1 MQDYIDRK
9 IDINGKID
17 KITVKQFDNDSRYLH
32 VTIRDDDLP
41 DSDDKAFN
49 LTGCTAALYI
59 QPAGDESGENVAFVA
74 GEVSDAEE
82 GIVTFLLPGS
92 VTQAVRDHECEIW
105 MYEGSSSNR
114 PIISGQPF
122 TMTVEKSIRNT
133 SAIMASPRF
142 SALDAW
148 GSEVAALR
156 SEMNELV
163 ASPGGSGGDTG
174 TELRNIR
181 VGWDGYTY
189 DTAGEAVRKQLRA
202 LYDQLNE
209 TVIVGNNVFNPET
222 ALLNYT
228 VNTTTGGL
236 EITTDGDMV
245 SAKIPTHGAA
255 YAIFSYLPMNG
266 THEVQAFR
274 VFQYDADGAFIRV
287 DTDSVVALVA
297 GCATI
302 RFYASSAFAQHR
314 DRIMVEL
321 SDDNTM
327 SDFEPY
333 HMYLNPQISVTEVR
347 NIRIGWDGYE
357 YDSAGDAVRKQV
369 RELHD
374 SLDEKFTVGRNVFN
388 PDAVTEYRYI
398 NDSTGEI
405 LINTHDTFISDRIP
419 TNGKAK
425 AIFSYVR
432 SDGMQVLQTF
442 KVYQYKANGDF
453 ISLTE
458 ASVVTLDGQCS
469 YIRFYASSNFTD
481 VRARIMVELAD
492 SGVSTFSVFEK
503 YQQRL
508 APAVSIWKSA
518 ASVMSKLIL
527 PNKPFTVKLIGDSI
541 TQGVGSSDYDA
552 SGDVI
557 ISDNPTAWS
566 RNVGAKAWAAMF
578 EARVANDNISVINNG
593 VRGCSTHQILYYWNQ
608 LIDGTED
615 IVICMLGTNNR
626 TTADNSTF
634 SYTKQS
640 FYDEL
645 QKIKNTLEA
654 NGSEVVFMSA
664 PPASVSNESQSGIH
678 FHMNDVDDVIS
689 KFAADNN
696 REYISL
702 YKKTLDY
709 MKKTGA
715 TLDDLLDDGLHPN
728 DRLHKLMYGWIVE
741 GIGLNRE
748 HNPVIDSFMITTNEI
763 SEVLTG

>member
-1 MQDYIDRK
+1 MQDYIERK
-9 IDINGKID
+9 IDINARIER
-17 KITVKQFDNDSRYLH
+17 ITVKQFDNDSRYLH
-32 VTIRDDDLP
+32 VVISDTDAP
-41 DSDDKAFN
+41 DDKKFN
-49 LTGCTAALYI
+49 LTNCTAALYI

-74 GEVSDAEE
+74 GEVADAEE

-92 VTQAVRDHECEIW
+92 VTQAVGDYECEIW
-105 MYEGSSSNR
+105 MYEGSSTNR

-133 SAIMASPRF
+133 SAVMASAQY
-142 SALDAW
+142 SALDAAM
-148 GSEVAALR
+148 SDMAALR
-156 SEMNELV
+156 SEVRSLS
-163 ASPGGSGGDTG
+163 ALAD
-174 TELRNIR
+174 
-181 VGWDGYTY
+181 
-189 DTAGEAVRKQLRA
+189 AGEIPAG
-202 LYDQLNE
+202 
-209 TVIVGNNVFNPET
+209 TVE
-222 ALLNYT
+222 
-228 VNTTTGGL
+228 
-236 EITTDGDMV
+236 
-245 SAKIPTHGAA
+245 S
-255 YAIFSYLPMNG
+255 
-266 THEVQAFR
+266 EVL
-274 VFQYDADGAFIRV
+274 G
-287 DTDSVVALVA
+287 
-297 GCATI
+297 
-302 RFYASSAFAQHR
+302 
-314 DRIMVEL
+314 
-321 SDDNTM
+321 
-327 SDFEPY
+327 
-333 HMYLNPQISVTEVR
+333 
-347 NIRIGWDGYE
+347 IRIGWDGYQ
-357 YDSAGDAVRKQV
+357 YDRAGDAVREQI

-374 SLDEKFTVGRNVFN
+374 SLGEKFTVGRNVFN

-398 NDSTGEI
+398 NDSTGKI

-432 SDGMQVLQTF
+432 SNGMQVLQTF

-608 LIDGTED
+608 LIDGMED

-626 TTADNSTF
+626 TTADNATF

-645 QKIKNTLEA
+645 QKIKNTLES
-654 NGSEVVFMSA
+654 NGSDVIFMSA
-664 PPASVSNESQSGIH
+664 PPASASNESQSGIH
-678 FHMNDVDDVIS
+678 FHMNDVDDVIA

-709 MKKTGA
+709 MEKTGA
-715 TLDDLLDDGLHPN
+715 TLDDLLADGLHPN

>member
-32 VTIRDDDLP
+32 VVISDADAPDDT
-41 DSDDKAFN
+41 KFN
-49 LTGCTAALYI
+49 LTNCTAALYI

-74 GEVSDAEE
+74 GEVADAEE

-92 VTQAVRDHECEIW
+92 VTQAVGDYECEIW

-133 SAIMASPRF
+133 SAIMASSQY

-156 SEMNELV
+156 SEVRSLS
-163 ASPGGSGGDTG
+163 ALAD
-174 TELRNIR
+174 
-181 VGWDGYTY
+181 
-189 DTAGEAVRKQLRA
+189 AGEIPAG
-202 LYDQLNE
+202 
-209 TVIVGNNVFNPET
+209 TVE
-222 ALLNYT
+222 
-228 VNTTTGGL
+228 
-236 EITTDGDMV
+236 
-245 SAKIPTHGAA
+245 S
-255 YAIFSYLPMNG
+255 
-266 THEVQAFR
+266 EVL
-274 VFQYDADGAFIRV
+274 G
-287 DTDSVVALVA
+287 
-297 GCATI
+297 
-302 RFYASSAFAQHR
+302 
-314 DRIMVEL
+314 
-321 SDDNTM
+321 
-327 SDFEPY
+327 
-333 HMYLNPQISVTEVR
+333 
-347 NIRIGWDGYE
+347 IRIGWDGYE
-357 YDSAGDAVRKQV
+357 YDSAGDAVQNQIK
-369 RELHD
+369 ELHN

-527 PNKPFTVKLIGDSI
+527 PNRPFTVKLIGDSI

-578 EARVANDNISVINNG
+578 EARVANDYISVINNG

>member
-1 MQDYIDRK
+1 MQDYIERK
-9 IDINGKID
+9 IDINARIER
-17 KITVKQFDNDSRYLH
+17 ITVKQFDNDSRYLH
-32 VTIRDDDLP
+32 VVISDTDAP
-41 DSDDKAFN
+41 DDKKFN
-49 LTGCTAALYI
+49 LTNCTAALYI

-74 GEVSDAEE
+74 GEVADAEE

-92 VTQAVRDHECEIW
+92 VTQAVGDYECEIW
-105 MYEGSSSNR
+105 MYEGSSTNR

-133 SAIMASPRF
+133 SAVMASAQY
-142 SALDAW
+142 SALDAAM
-148 GSEVAALR
+148 SDMAALR
-156 SEMNELV
+156 SEVRSLS
-163 ASPGGSGGDTG
+163 ALAD
-174 TELRNIR
+174 
-181 VGWDGYTY
+181 
-189 DTAGEAVRKQLRA
+189 AGEIPAG
-202 LYDQLNE
+202 
-209 TVIVGNNVFNPET
+209 TVE
-222 ALLNYT
+222 
-228 VNTTTGGL
+228 
-236 EITTDGDMV
+236 
-245 SAKIPTHGAA
+245 S
-255 YAIFSYLPMNG
+255 
-266 THEVQAFR
+266 EVL
-274 VFQYDADGAFIRV
+274 G
-287 DTDSVVALVA
+287 
-297 GCATI
+297 
-302 RFYASSAFAQHR
+302 
-314 DRIMVEL
+314 
-321 SDDNTM
+321 
-327 SDFEPY
+327 
-333 HMYLNPQISVTEVR
+333 
-347 NIRIGWDGYE
+347 IRIGWDGYQ
-357 YDSAGDAVRKQV
+357 YDRAGDAVREQI

-374 SLDEKFTVGRNVFN
+374 SLGEKFTVGRNVFN

-398 NDSTGEI
+398 NDSTGKI

-608 LIDGTED
+608 LIDGMED

-626 TTADNSTF
+626 TTADNATF

-645 QKIKNTLEA
+645 QIIKNRLEL
-654 NGSEVVFMSA
+654 NGTEIIFMSA
-664 PPASVSNESQSGIH
+664 PPAGSTNESQSGIH
-678 FHMNDVDDVIS
+678 FHMNDVDDVIA

-696 REYISL
+696 MEYLSL

-709 MKKTGA
+709 MEKTGA

>member
-1 MQDYIDRK
+1 M
-9 IDINGKID
+9 
-17 KITVKQFDNDSRYLH
+17 
-32 VTIRDDDLP
+32 TIRDDDLP

-59 QPAGDESGENVAFVA
+59 QPAGDESGANVAFVA
-74 GEVSDAEE
+74 GEVADEE
-82 GIVTFLLPGS
+82 AGIVTFLLPGG
-92 VTQAVRDHECEIW
+92 VTQVVGDYECEIW
-105 MYEGSSSNR
+105 IYEGNTTNR
-114 PIISGQPF
+114 PIISGKTF
-122 TMTVEKSIRNT
+122 LMTVEKSIRNT

-142 SALDAW
+142 SALDAAMSEIASVR
-148 GSEVAALR
+148 SEV
-156 SEMNELV
+156 NELV
-163 ASPGGSGGDTG
+163 ASPGGSGGD
-174 TELRNIR
+174 
-181 VGWDGYTY
+181 
-189 DTAGEAVRKQLRA
+189 AG
-202 LYDQLNE
+202 
-209 TVIVGNNVFNPET
+209 
-222 ALLNYT
+222 
-228 VNTTTGGL
+228 
-236 EITTDGDMV
+236 
-245 SAKIPTHGAA
+245 
-255 YAIFSYLPMNG
+255 
-266 THEVQAFR
+266 
-274 VFQYDADGAFIRV
+274 
-287 DTDSVVALVA
+287 
-297 GCATI
+297 
-302 RFYASSAFAQHR
+302 
-314 DRIMVEL
+314 
-321 SDDNTM
+321 
-327 SDFEPY
+327 
-333 HMYLNPQISVTEVR
+333 TEVR
-347 NIRIGWDGYE
+347 NIRIGWDGYS
-357 YDSAGDAVRKQV
+357 YDTAGEAVRKQV

-398 NDSTGEI
+398 NDSTGKI

-492 SGVSTFSVFEK
+492 SEVSTFSVFEK

-578 EARVANDNISVINNG
+578 EARVANDYISVINNG

-608 LIDGTED
+608 LIDGMED

-626 TTADNSTF
+626 TTADDSTF

-654 NGSEVVFMSA
+654 NGSDVVFMSA

>member
-1 MQDYIDRK
+1 MQDYIERK
-9 IDINGKID
+9 IDINARIER
-17 KITVKQFDNDSRYLH
+17 ITVKQFDNDSRYLH
-32 VTIRDDDLP
+32 VVISDTDAP
-41 DSDDKAFN
+41 DDKKFN
-49 LTGCTAALYI
+49 LTNCTAALYI

-74 GEVSDAEE
+74 GEVADAEE

-92 VTQAVRDHECEIW
+92 VTQAVGDYECEIW
-105 MYEGSSSNR
+105 MYEGSSTNR

-133 SAIMASPRF
+133 SAVMASAQY
-142 SALDAW
+142 SALDAAM
-148 GSEVAALR
+148 SDMAALR
-156 SEMNELV
+156 SEVRSLS
-163 ASPGGSGGDTG
+163 ALAD
-174 TELRNIR
+174 
-181 VGWDGYTY
+181 
-189 DTAGEAVRKQLRA
+189 AGEIPAG
-202 LYDQLNE
+202 
-209 TVIVGNNVFNPET
+209 TVE
-222 ALLNYT
+222 
-228 VNTTTGGL
+228 
-236 EITTDGDMV
+236 
-245 SAKIPTHGAA
+245 S
-255 YAIFSYLPMNG
+255 
-266 THEVQAFR
+266 EVL
-274 VFQYDADGAFIRV
+274 G
-287 DTDSVVALVA
+287 
-297 GCATI
+297 
-302 RFYASSAFAQHR
+302 
-314 DRIMVEL
+314 
-321 SDDNTM
+321 
-327 SDFEPY
+327 
-333 HMYLNPQISVTEVR
+333 
-347 NIRIGWDGYE
+347 IRIGWDGYQ
-357 YDSAGDAVRKQV
+357 YDRAGDAVREQI

-374 SLDEKFTVGRNVFN
+374 SLGEKFTVGRNVFN

-398 NDSTGEI
+398 NDSTGKI

-432 SDGMQVLQTF
+432 SNGMQVLQTF

-608 LIDGTED
+608 LIDGMED

-626 TTADNSTF
+626 TTADNATF

-654 NGSEVVFMSA
+654 NGSDVIFMSA
-664 PPASVSNESQSGIH
+664 PPASASNESQSGIH
-678 FHMNDVDDVIS
+678 FHMNDVDDVIA

-696 REYISL
+696 MEYLSL

-709 MKKTGA
+709 MEKTGA